1 MNAYARKQTRN
12 PERDRLIAEHVDV
25 ARRIALRLAR
35 RCPDWVTRE
44 DLVAAGLLGLTE
56 AAERYDDSRNE
67 PFLGFATKRIRGAV
81 LDELRRGDIM
91 PRRVR
96 TLARAVGATIARLER
111 ELGTSP
117 TDEQV
122 AAAMGV
128 TLEDYRKNLE
138 ELVHVTVGAVE
149 LDDGDLVT
157 GAESSPEENAGK
169 RLAIA
174 RVRQALANLDQRDI
188 TLLSLYYNEEL
199 LYSEIAEVLGVT
211 VSRVSQLHGR
221 AIARLRTEM
230 ERISGVALEAA

>member
-1 MNAYARKQTRN
+1 
-12 PERDRLIAEHVDV
+12 
-25 ARRIALRLAR
+25 
-35 RCPDWVTRE
+35 VTRE
-44 DLVAAGLLGLTE
+44 DLVAAGMLGLTE
-56 AAERYDDSRNE
+56 AADRYDGTRNE

-128 TLEDYRKNLE
+128 SLEDYRKNLE

-199 LYSEIAEVLGVT
+199 LYAEIAEVLGVT

-221 AIARLRTEM
+221 AIARLRAEM
-230 ERISGVALEAA
+230 ERLAGVSAEAA